1 MSSKPTSSKAAAS
14 KQPRTQSPPEAKKKT
29 TADKK
34 ASTPTPPEPLTPP
47 TPLTPLSAP
56 QFTVAPISLPVKA
69 KKPKAPPG
77 NIQLSAITPDLDL
90 SDARIPCRITGGKEH
105 DWAREGKPN
114 IDMISYEIT
123 QASDSMVLTLF
134 SFTGRVAEAYSSK
147 QLALPVPGDIVII
160 TGVQVAPAK
169 GDSLLVTTL
178 SLTGDVSRTKFSS
191 VTEPKYI
198 AACPYAKQT
207 IPRQQPLFEL
217 PADPEDLFKF

>member
-147 QLALPVPGDIVII
+147 QLALPVDHHRR
-160 TGVQVAPAK
+160 A
-169 GDSLLVTTL
+169 
-178 SLTGDVSRTKFSS
+178 SRSS
-191 VTEPKYI
+191 
-198 AACPYAKQT
+198 
-207 IPRQQPLFEL
+207 
-217 PADPEDLFKF
+217 